1 MLEKIITFL
10 KARFPKNKK
19 GFTLI
24 EMVIV
29 LFIIALLLLIV
40 ILNAN
45 KAQDKAQE
53 KADAAVVKTYE
64 TEEAL
69 YKMDKNVDAVVANT
83 LVQEDYLTQ
92 DQVTAYQRVK
102 R

>member
-1 MLEKIITFL
+1 MLEKIIIFL
-10 KARFPKNKK
+10 KARLPKNKK

-29 LFIIALLLLIV
+29 LFIIALLLSIV
-40 ILNAN
+40 IPNAN
-45 KAQDKAQE
+45 KAQD

-69 YKMDKNVDAVVANT
+69 YKMDKNVDAVDANT
-83 LVQEDYLTQ
+83 LVQEGYLTQ

>member
-10 KARFPKNKK
+10 KARLPKNKK

-29 LFIIALLLLIV
+29 LFIIALLVLIV
-40 ILNAN
+40 IPNAN

-53 KADAAVVKTYE
+53 KADAAVVKKYE

-69 YKMDKNVDAVVANT
+69 YKMDKNVDAVDANT
-83 LVQEDYLTQ
+83 LVQEGYLTQ

>member
-1 MLEKIITFL
+1 MIEQLIKWMRARL
-10 KARFPKNKK
+10 PKAKK

-40 ILNAN
+40 IPNAN
-45 KAQDKAQE
+45 KAQEKAQD

-69 YKMDKNVDAVVANT
+69 YKMDKNVEAVDANT
-83 LVQEDYLTQ
+83 LVQEGYLTQ